1 MFGENAVTTVAAF
14 EDIKSGALLVNSI
27 FYTIQ
32 GEGPDAGR
40 PAVFV
45 RLAKC
50 NLRCYF
56 CDTEFEQGTL
66 MSDEHVMQAIRK
78 EAAKGPGTVKPLVV
92 VTGGEPLLQNNLH
105 ALGHLLAMG
114 GWELAIETAGTVLAP
129 LLRETV
135 ARVMT
140 RVVCSP
146 KTPQISK
153 VLEPYIDCFKYV
165 VAEGRVDEEDG
176 LPNCSTQW
184 ERDTPESPTYKKSSI
199 YRQER
204 RLKPIYISPMD
215 EGEPDKNN
223 RNRELAAQIC
233 MKHGYRLSLQMHKL
247 VGVP

>member
-1 MFGENAVTTVAAF
+1 MFGNNAVTTVAAF
-14 EDIKSGALLVNSI
+14 EDLRPGVLLVNSI

-56 CDTEFEQGTL
+56 CDTEFEKSTL
-66 MSDEHVMQAIRK
+66 MSDEQVMEAIQK
-78 EAAKGPGTVKPLVV
+78 EAAKGRGTVKPLVV
-92 VTGGEPLLQNNLH
+92 VTGGEPLLQSNLRY
-105 ALGHLLAMG
+105 LGHFLALG

-129 LLRETV
+129 FLLETV
-135 ARVMT
+135 ARVTT

-146 KTPQISK
+146 KTPQINK
-153 VLEPYIDCFKYV
+153 ELEPYINCFKYV
-165 VAEGRVDEEDG
+165 VAEGRVDEDG

-184 ERDTPESPTYKKSSI
+184 ERDYPESPTYKKSSI

-215 EGEPDKNN
+215 EGDPDKNK

>member
-1 MFGENAVTTVAAF
+1 MFGDNAVTTVAAF
-14 EDIKSGALLVNSI
+14 EDLRPGVLLVNSI

-56 CDTEFEQGTL
+56 CDTEFEEATP
-66 MSDEHVMQAIRK
+66 MSAEHVMQAIYG
-78 EAAKGPGTVKPLVV
+78 EAKKGRMDRPLVV
-92 VTGGEPLLQNNLH
+92 VTGGEPLLQSNLRYV
-105 ALGHLLAMG
+105 GHLLAME
-114 GWELAIETAGTVLAP
+114 GWDLAIETAGTVLAP
-129 LLRETV
+129 LLLETV

-146 KTPQISK
+146 KTPQINK
-153 VLEPYIDCFKYV
+153 ELEPYINCFKYV
-165 VAEGRVDEEDG
+165 VAEGRVDEEG

-184 ERDTPESPTYKKSSI
+184 ERDTPESPTYKKAQI
-199 YRQER
+199 YRQAR

-215 EGEPDKNN
+215 EGDVHKNN